1 MSWMKYDIVIQWWD
15 LTMNEFEMEM
25 TYSEYEFLM
34 KFAKLSNKNA
44 IMDDTPYVEVL
55 SRESQGLRLTF

>member
-1 MSWMKYDIVIQWWD
+1 MKYDIVIQWWD

-25 TYSEYEFLM
+25 TYSEYEFLI

-55 SRESQGLRLTF
+55 SR